1 MFIFQKGTDRNGYFL
16 DSPFLHNSL
25 NFSLHVVLSVAIYLH
40 ISVRFF
46 TVLREITRKKEEV
59 LEFPERE
66 NVTIAA
72 VLEKLSERYGRNF
85 SDYMYQTRAREVKG
99 FLQFLVNGRGM
110 ASFKGLE
117 TVLVD
122 GDVLAIIPPVGG
134 G

>member
-1 MFIFQKGTDRNGYFL
+1 VAVY
-16 DSPFLHNSL
+16 
-25 NFSLHVVLSVAIYLH
+25 LHVSI
-40 ISVRFF
+40 RFF

-59 LEFPERE
+59 LEFPEGE

-72 VLEKLSERYGRNF
+72 VLEKLSERYERKF
-85 SDYMYQTRAREVKG
+85 SDYVYEKKTREVKG
-99 FLQFLVNGRGM
+99 FLQFLVNGRSM
-110 ASFKGLE
+110 VSFKGLE